1 MISARSLLLIIFAY
15 VGLLFGSHLIAEVT
29 A

>member
-15 VGLLFGSHLIAEVT
+15 VGLLFGSHLKGEVT